1 MASRPGTLRLD
12 GGMTKNGEGRLV
24 YLTPE
29 LRMML
34 TAQIER
40 VEVLQR
46 RLERIVQSGRRC
58 A

>member
-1 MASRPGTLRLD
+1 
-12 GGMTKNGEGRLV
+12 MTKSGEGGLV

-29 LRMML
+29 LKMML

-46 RLERIVQSGRRC
+46 RLERIIPWLFSALG
-58 A
+58 